1 MSEKV
6 KAQHIARKAM
16 LYVRQS
22 SAYQVTHNLESQ
34 KLQYAMQDRLRQLGW
49 REIEVV
55 DEDLGRSAAGM
66 VTRTGFER
74 MVSEVCLGKVG
85 AVAAREVS
93 RFARNSRE
101 WQQLMEV
108 CRIVDTVLVDQDMVY
123 APRQS
128 NDRLLLGLKGSLN
141 EYELDLLRQRSV
153 EARYAKAR
161 RGALLQAV
169 PVGYVKTEDQRLE
182 KDPDRRV
189 QQAIALVFRKFA
201 ELGTVRQTLWW
212 FLEHGVELPTHTP
225 RGATYWRRPSYRTVY
240 RLLTSPVYGGAY
252 AYGKTEQRVRYE
264 HGTPHRSSHRKPR
277 EQWLTLIPHAH
288 EGYVPWEEFEQ
299 IRQAITAN
307 NLRPDAVGAAKKGA
321 ALLAGL
327 LRCRRCGR
335 KLTVRYTGSAHDVLR
350 YACLRG
356 LLDHGE
362 PRCVAFGGIPVD
374 DAIAREVLRVVQPAA
389 VEAAIVASEQAA
401 RQQDEVM
408 AALQRDLEAARYAA
422 LRAQRQYD
430 ATDPENRLVAGELE
444 QRWNRALHRVQELE
458 ARIASHTAGRGP
470 EQPPPTREA
479 FAELATRLE
488 AIWHDPGTDVRLKK
502 RIVRTL
508 LQEVLVDVD
517 STAGMITLVLHW
529 AGGVHTELR
538 VPRRRR
544 GQHSNQT
551 PPAIVDAIASLA
563 RICPDKLIAGILN
576 RNGLQTGQGNR
587 WTQERVTALR
597 SHHQIACY
605 NRETRVAQ
613 GWLNLTEAAAVVG
626 LSPRTLR
633 LAVERGES
641 PAEHPLPEGPWIFQQ
656 TTLGTDAVKALVQ
669 RAQHGKPPA
678 IPLDRQRAFAFSGT

>member
-1 MSEKV
+1 MSDKV
-6 KAQHIARKAM
+6 KAQHLARKAM

-22 SAYQVTHNLESQ
+22 SAYQVTHNREGQ

-55 DEDLGRSAAGM
+55 DEDLGRSAAGT

-93 RFARNSRE
+93 RFTRNSRE

-108 CRIVDTVLVDQDMVY
+108 CRIVDTVLVDQEMVY

-161 RGALLQAV
+161 RGALFQAV

-189 QQAIALVFRKFA
+189 QQAIALVFRTFA

-212 FLEHGVELPTHTP
+212 FLEHGLELPTHTP
-225 RGATYWRRPSYRTVY
+225 RGATAWRRPSYRTVY

-277 EQWLTLIPHAH
+277 AQWLTLIPGAH
-288 EGYVPWEEFEQ
+288 EGYVSWAEFEH
-299 IRQAITAN
+299 IRQVITAN
-307 NLRPDAVGAAKKGA
+307 NLRPGAVGAPKRGA

-356 LLDHGE
+356 ALDHGE
-362 PRCVAFGGIPVD
+362 PRCLAFGGLAVD
-374 DAIAREVLRVVQPAA
+374 DAIAREILRVVQPAA
-389 VEAAIVASEQAA
+389 VEAAIVAHEQAA
-401 RQQDEVM
+401 RRQDEVV

-422 LRAQRQYD
+422 QRAQRQYD
-430 ATDPENRLVAGELE
+430 AIDPENRLVAGELE
-444 QRWNRALHRVQELE
+444 QRWNRTLQHVDELE
-458 ARIASHTAGRGP
+458 ARIAHHTAGRGP
-470 EQPPPTREA
+470 EQSPPTREA
-479 FAELATRLE
+479 FADLATQLE
-488 AIWHDPGTDVRLKK
+488 AVWHDPGTDVRLKK

-508 LQEVLVDVD
+508 LQEVLVEVD
-517 STAGMITLVLHW
+517 STGGTIHLVLRW
-529 AGGVHTELR
+529 AGGVHTELH

-544 GQHSNQT
+544 GQHHGRR
-551 PPAIVDAIASLA
+551 PP
-563 RICPDKLIAGILN
+563 
-576 RNGLQTGQGNR
+576 
-587 WTQERVTALR
+587 R
-597 SHHQIACY
+597 SS
-605 NRETRVAQ
+605 R
-613 GWLNLTEAAAVVG
+613 
-626 LSPRTLR
+626 P
-633 LAVERGES
+633 
-641 PAEHPLPEGPWIFQQ
+641 
-656 TTLGTDAVKALVQ
+656 
-669 RAQHGKPPA
+669 
-678 IPLDRQRAFAFSGT
+678 

>member
-1 MSEKV
+1 MSDKV
-6 KAQHIARKAM
+6 KAQHVARKAM

-34 KLQYAMQDRLRQLGW
+34 KLQYAMEDRLRQLGW
-49 REIEVV
+49 REIEVI
-55 DEDLGRSAAGM
+55 DEDLGRSAAGT

-74 MVSEVCLGKVG
+74 MVAEVCLGKVG

-189 QQAIALVFRKFA
+189 QQAIGLVFRKFA
-201 ELGTVRQTLWW
+201 ALGTVRQTLWW
-212 FLEHGVELPTHTP
+212 FLEHGLELPAHTP
-225 RGATYWRRPSYRTVY
+225 RGATHWRRPSYRAVY
-240 RLLTSPVYGGAY
+240 QILTSPVYGGAY

-277 EQWLTLIPHAH
+277 EQWLTLIPQAH
-288 EGYVPWEEFEQ
+288 EGYVSWEEFEH

-307 NLRPDAVGAAKKGA
+307 SLRTDAVGAPKRGA

-335 KLTVRYTGSAHDVLR
+335 KLSVRYSGSRHDVLR
-350 YACLRG
+350 YACVRG
-356 LLDHGE
+356 ALDHGE

-374 DAIAREVLRVVQPAA
+374 DAIAREVLRVLQPAA

-401 RQQDEVM
+401 RQQDEVV

-422 LRAQRQYD
+422 QRAQRQYD

-444 QRWNRALHRVQELE
+444 LRWNRALARVQELE
-458 ARIASHTAGRGP
+458 ARIAHHTAGSGP
-470 EQPPPTREA
+470 EQPAPTREE

-488 AIWHDPGTDVRLKK
+488 AVWHDPGTDGRLKK

-508 LQEVLVDVD
+508 LEEVMVDVD
-517 STAGMITLVLHW
+517 STGGMINLVLRW

-544 GQHSNQT
+544 GQHRGQT
-551 PPAIVDAIASLA
+551 PPTIVEAVTSLA
-563 RICPDKLIAGILN
+563 RICPDQLIAGTLN
-576 RNGLQTGQGNR
+576 RNGLQTGRGNR

-597 SHHQIACY
+597 SYYRIACY
-605 NRETRVAQ
+605 NPETRVAA
-613 GWLNLTEAAAVVG
+613 GWLNLTEAAALVG
-626 LSPRTLR
+626 VSPRTLR
-633 LAVERGES
+633 LAVERGEI
-641 PAEHPLPEGPWIFQQ
+641 PAEHPLPEGPWIFSRS
-656 TTLGTDAVKALVQ
+656 TLASDAARALVQ
-669 RAQHGKPPA
+669 RVQRGETPA
-678 IPLDRQRAFAFSGT
+678 VPSNRQGTFVFSST

>member
-225 RGATYWRRPSYRTVY
+225 RGAAYWRRPSYRTVY

-401 RQQDEVM
+401 RQQDEVV

-444 QRWNRALHRVQELE
+444 QRWNLTLQRVQELE

>member
-444 QRWNRALHRVQELE
+444 QRWNLTLQRVQEIE

-470 EQPPPTREA
+470 EQSAPTREA

-517 STAGMITLVLHW
+517 STVGMITLVLHW

-544 GQHSNQT
+544 GQHRGQT

>member
-6 KAQHIARKAM
+6 KAQHLARKAM
-16 LYVRQS
+16 LYIRQS
-22 SAYQVTHNLESQ
+22 SAYQVTHNQESQ

-49 REIEVV
+49 REIEVI
-55 DEDLGRSAAGM
+55 DEDLGRSAAGT

-108 CRIVDTVLVDQDMVY
+108 CRIVDTLLVDQEMVY

-189 QQAIALVFRKFA
+189 QQAIALVFRQFA
-201 ELGTVRQTLWW
+201 ALGTVRQTLWW
-212 FLEHGVELPTHTP
+212 FLEHGLELPTHTP

-264 HGTPHRSSHRKPR
+264 HGTPHRTSHRKPR
-277 EQWLTLIPHAH
+277 EQWLALIPEAH
-288 EGYVPWEEFEQ
+288 EGYVAWAEFEH
-299 IRQAITAN
+299 IRQAIAAN
-307 NLRPDAVGAAKKGA
+307 NLRTHEVGAPKRGA

-335 KLTVRYTGSAHDVLR
+335 KLTVRYTGNGHDVLR
-350 YACLRG
+350 YACHRG

-362 PRCVAFGGIPVD
+362 PRCLAFGGLAVD

-389 VEAAIVASEQAA
+389 VEAALMAHEQETH
-401 RQQDEVM
+401 RQDEVV
-408 AALQRDLEAARYAA
+408 AALRRDLEAARYAA
-422 LRAQRQYD
+422 QRAQRQYD

-444 QRWNRALHRVQELE
+444 QRWNRALQHVEELE
-458 ARIASHTAGRGP
+458 ARIMHHTAGRGP
-470 EQPPPTREA
+470 EQSPPTRAE

-488 AIWHDPGTDVRLKK
+488 AVWHDPGTDVRLKK

-508 LQEVLVDVD
+508 LQEALVEVD
-517 STAGMITLVLHW
+517 STGGSINLVLRW

-544 GQHSNQT
+544 GQHGSQT
-551 PPAIVDAIASLA
+551 PPTIVEAVTSLA

-576 RNGLQTGQGNR
+576 RNGLQTGKGNR

-597 SHHQIACY
+597 SHYRIACY
-605 NRETRVAQ
+605 HPETRMAE
-613 GWLNLTEAAAVVG
+613 GWLNLTEAAALLG

-633 LAVERGES
+633 LAVERGEVT
-641 PAEHPLPEGPWIFQQ
+641 AEHPLPEGPWIF
-656 TTLGTDAVKALVQ
+656 TRSALETDAAHALVQ
-669 RAQHGKPPA
+669 RVRQGTTPAVPP
-678 IPLDRQRAFAFSGT
+678 DRQGTFVFSST

>member
-1 MSEKV
+1 
-6 KAQHIARKAM
+6 
-16 LYVRQS
+16 
-22 SAYQVTHNLESQ
+22 
-34 KLQYAMQDRLRQLGW
+34 MQDRLRQLGW

-401 RQQDEVM
+401 RQQDEVV

-444 QRWNRALHRVQELE
+444 QRWNLALHRVQELE

>member
-374 DAIAREVLRVVQPAA
+374 DAIAGEVLRVVQPAA
-389 VEAAIVASEQAA
+389 VEAALVASEQAA
-401 RQQDEVM
+401 RQQDEVV

-444 QRWNRALHRVQELE
+444 QRWNLTLQRVQELE

-470 EQPPPTREA
+470 EPPPPTREA

-656 TTLGTDAVKALVQ
+656 TTLGTDAVTALVQ

>member
-362 PRCVAFGGIPVD
+362 PRCVAFGDIPVD

-401 RQQDEVM
+401 RQQDEVV

-444 QRWNRALHRVQELE
+444 QRWNLALHRVQELE

-669 RAQHGKPPA
+669 RAQQGKPPA

>member
-225 RGATYWRRPSYRTVY
+225 RGAAYWRRPSYRTVY

-264 HGTPHRSSHRKPR
+264 GGTPHRSSHRKPR

-656 TTLGTDAVKALVQ
+656 TTLGTDAVTALVQ

>member
-225 RGATYWRRPSYRTVY
+225 RGAAYWRRPSYRTVY

-374 DAIAREVLRVVQPAA
+374 DAIAGEVLRVVQPAA
-389 VEAAIVASEQAA
+389 VEAALVASEQAA
-401 RQQDEVM
+401 RQQDEGV

-444 QRWNRALHRVQELE
+444 QRWNLALHRVQELE

>member
-1 MSEKV
+1 MSDKV
-6 KAQHIARKAM
+6 KAQHVTRKAM
-16 LYVRQS
+16 LYIRQS

-55 DEDLGRSAAGM
+55 DEDLGRSAAGT

-85 AVAAREVS
+85 AVAAWEVS

-108 CRIVDTVLVDQDMVY
+108 CRIVDTLLVDQDTVY

-189 QQAIALVFRKFA
+189 QQAIALVFRTFA
-201 ELGTVRQTLWW
+201 ALGTVRQTLWW

-277 EQWLTLIPHAH
+277 EQWLALIPQAH
-288 EGYVPWEEFEQ
+288 EGYVAWEEFER
-299 IRQAITAN
+299 IRQVITAN

-356 LLDHGE
+356 ALDHGE
-362 PRCVAFGGIPVD
+362 PRCLAFGGLAVD

-389 VEAAIVASEQAA
+389 VEAALMAHEQEA
-401 RQQDEVM
+401 RRQDEVV

-422 LRAQRQYD
+422 QRAQRQYD

-444 QRWNRALHRVQELE
+444 QRWNRALAHVAELE
-458 ARIASHTAGRGP
+458 ARIAHHTAGCGP
-470 EQPPPTREA
+470 EPPPPTREA

-508 LQEVLVDVD
+508 LQEVLVEVD
-517 STAGMITLVLHW
+517 STGGTINLVLRW

-544 GQHSNQT
+544 GQHGSQT
-551 PPAIVDAIASLA
+551 PPTIVEAVTSLA
-563 RICPDKLIAGILN
+563 RICPDRLIAGILN
-576 RNGLQTGQGNR
+576 RNGLQTGRGNR

-597 SHHQIACY
+597 SHYRIACY
-605 NRETRVAQ
+605 NQETRVAE
-613 GWLNLTEAAAVVG
+613 GWLNLTEAAALVG

-633 LAVERGES
+633 LAVERGEVA
-641 PAEHPLPEGPWIFQQ
+641 AEHPLPEGPWIFQH
-656 TTLGTDAVKALVQ
+656 TALGTDAAKALVQ
-669 RAQHGKPPA
+669 RVQQGTTPA
-678 IPLDRQRAFAFSGT
+678 VPSNRQGAFVFSST

>member
-362 PRCVAFGGIPVD
+362 PRCVAFGDIPVD

-401 RQQDEVM
+401 RQQDEVV

-470 EQPPPTREA
+470 EPPPPTREA

-656 TTLGTDAVKALVQ
+656 TTLGTDAVTALVQ

>member
-225 RGATYWRRPSYRTVY
+225 RGAAYWRRPSYRTVY

-374 DAIAREVLRVVQPAA
+374 DAIAGEVLRVVQPAA
-389 VEAAIVASEQAA
+389 VEAALVASEQAA
-401 RQQDEVM
+401 RQQDEVV

-444 QRWNRALHRVQELE
+444 QRWNLTLQRVQELE

-470 EQPPPTREA
+470 EPPPPTREA

-656 TTLGTDAVKALVQ
+656 TTLGTDAVTALVQ